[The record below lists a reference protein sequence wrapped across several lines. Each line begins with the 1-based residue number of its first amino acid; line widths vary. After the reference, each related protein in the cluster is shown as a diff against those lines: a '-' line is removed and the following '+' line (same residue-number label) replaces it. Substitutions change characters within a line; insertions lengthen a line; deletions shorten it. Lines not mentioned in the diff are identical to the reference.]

1 LSQDEEKTIPSFFI
15 ALSGYDGES
24 FVVLMSGFALE
35 EKKIW

>member
-1 LSQDEEKTIPSFFI
+1 MKKKPFLRFFI
-15 ALSGYDGES
+15 DLSGYDGER

>member
-1 LSQDEEKTIPSFFI
+1 MKKKPFLRFFI
-15 ALSGYDGES
+15 ALSGYDGER